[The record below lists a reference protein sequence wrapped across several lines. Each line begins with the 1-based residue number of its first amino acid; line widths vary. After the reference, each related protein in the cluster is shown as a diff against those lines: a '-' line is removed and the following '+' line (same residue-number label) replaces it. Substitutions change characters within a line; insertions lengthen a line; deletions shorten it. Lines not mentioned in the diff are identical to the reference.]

1 MKVTYKLNPENAY
14 CYSVQRL
21 LTEGGNINFYKITG
35 LCYCVHVRNFVRHIK
50 RTTKLKTLQNMAM
63 KRIFET
69 KGQEFPGNWGIT

>member
-21 LTEGGNINFYKITG
+21 LTEGGNIFYKITG
-35 LCYCVHVRNFVRHIK
+35 LCCCVHVRNFVCHIK
-50 RTTKLKTLQNMAM
+50 KTMKLKTLQNMAM

-69 KGQEFPGNWGIT
+69 KRQESPGGCGIT